1 MECECLLQNNW
12 WSLGSPSDWVAGCCG
27 ARLRVVLGRW
37 VPDRQFFCTHFSIR
51 KSRFSNSSSQVSFGY
66 TIRSQYPP
74 HRGPRSGIKWHR
86 VLRSASRC
94 RTLGF
99 SAKRLQAGTKLLF
112 AFLLKS
118 ENMWQTSPHPLTSL
132 PKLGFSLVLLCFLVL
147 CGPNDDWWWVFESE
161 PWHEEAMTDT
171 QTALAIFDRS
181 KERR

>member
-132 PKLGFSLVLLCFLVL
+132 PKLGFRSSCASMFLGTLRPKRWLVMSFWIRAVTRRS
-147 CGPNDDWWWVFESE
+147 DDRYSNRPGHIW
-161 PWHEEAMTDT
+161 P
-171 QTALAIFDRS
+171 
-181 KERR
+181 K